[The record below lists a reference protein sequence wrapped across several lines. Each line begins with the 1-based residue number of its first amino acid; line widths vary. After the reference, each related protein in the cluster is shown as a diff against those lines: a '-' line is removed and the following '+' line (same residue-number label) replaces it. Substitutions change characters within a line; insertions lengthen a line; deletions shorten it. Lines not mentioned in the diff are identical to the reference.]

1 MISKLNALGL
11 AVLAMAAMS
20 AFAASAAQAGEFD
33 IGVQPASLFAV
44 NEAGQIHQLQITST
58 AGGKF
63 NTNCPNASLE
73 GTTQGQKINE
83 ATATATYGPNCT
95 AFGVAA
101 QVVMNGCKYTITGT
115 THIIQGQQTIHV
127 VHPAN
132 TAVVDVVGCTQ
143 GKSIEIK
150 TAICTLDIPQQNELS
165 HIIGSNVNAQQVT
178 LAATVSGITVRQ
190 TGAACPDGNNH
201 VSTTGAFVGNTLGVG
216 RSDVGGS
223 QVTKH
228 SHQYQELSQAGA
240 QTTIAS
246 T

>member
-1 MISKLNALGL
+1 MIGKIKALGL
-11 AVLAMAAMS
+11 AFVAITAMS
-20 AFAASAAQAGEFD
+20 AFVASGAQAGEFD
-33 IGVQPASLFAV
+33 IGAQPASLFAV

-83 ATATATYGPNCT
+83 ATVTATYGPNCT

-101 QVVMNGCKYTITGT
+101 QVVMNGCKYTITGS
-115 THIIQGQQTIHV
+115 GQ
-127 VHPAN
+127 PSN

-150 TAICTLDIPQQNELS
+150 TAICTLDIPEQNGLS
-165 HIIGSNVNAQQVT
+165 HIIGANVNAQQVT
-178 LAATVSGITVRQ
+178 LAATVGGITVRQ
-190 TGAACPDGNNH
+190 TGAACPDGNLH
-201 VSTTGAFVGNTLGVG
+201 VNNTGAFTGNTLGVA
-216 RSDVGGS
+216 RADTGGL

-228 SHQYQELSQAGA
+228 THQYVELSQGGA
-240 QTTIAS
+240 QVSLAS